1 MPRKK
6 TAKSPL
12 VSIQVPTYNSERTL
26 GKTLKAIKNQ
36 NYRNFE
42 IIIVDGYSKDRTL
55 DIAKKQG
62 CRIIMCKGGL
72 MEARIV
78 GVRKSKGK
86 YVLFIDSDQ
95 IIHPET
101 INKAIELIKKYDYL
115 WLYERAY
122 NRKKWLPSL
131 YDADRLL
138 VQKYLDEGVV
148 LPRFFKKDILIKAMD
163 NIPKEIYDACSA
175 HEHLIIFHEI
185 KKISKKIGVIGRQKE
200 PAVKHIEPSN
210 LFILFK
216 KQYRWGRTTKDFYEK
231 GFYRDMIRSKN
242 SFRKFHIEEP
252 LWSIESFILRV
263 LRGVPY
269 KLGYWFG

>member
-148 LPRFFKKDILIKAMD
+148 LPRFFKKDILILVD
-163 NIPKEIYDACSA
+163 
-175 HEHLIIFHEI
+175 L
-185 KKISKKIGVIGRQKE
+185 
-200 PAVKHIEPSN
+200 
-210 LFILFK
+210 L
-216 KQYRWGRTTKDFYEK
+216 KDTREC
-231 GFYRDMIRSKN
+231 
-242 SFRKFHIEEP
+242 
-252 LWSIESFILRV
+252 
-263 LRGVPY
+263 
-269 KLGYWFG
+269 